1 MLATKLFK
9 YLALGCLIAIVIGI
23 FIGWRSSDAA
33 TSMPLAIS
41 QAIPFPEQ
49 IAQLFPELPP
59 EPKIEQA
66 APPLVPSNNQ
76 PLAQPS
82 PTASGTV
89 AAVDAP
95 KSLATR
101 SSIAALQKLAPNSGS
116 NKTLKVPKSEALTN
130 SAAVDT
136 SPSQSISRIARRYNA
151 IAKATGYVETYP
163 EATSAQLVS
172 YQGQQLQADAAQAF
186 DRMRTA
192 AAADSIELRVVSG
205 FRSLRTQVQ
214 IFDGKGGGQQAAEY
228 SAPPGHSQHHTGLAI
243 DINSL
248 KPSFADTKAFA
259 WLRRHGSSYGFML
272 PYATSSGDLGPK
284 AEPWHWVYVG
294 QPSAMK
300 LMAGFVQRARQ
311 NSHNPLLG
319 DRKLEEI
326 YRSIS

>member
-1 MLATKLFK
+1 MQ
-9 YLALGCLIAIVIGI
+9 
-23 FIGWRSSDAA
+23 
-33 TSMPLAIS
+33 LAIS

-49 IAQLFPELPP
+49 IAQLLPELPP

-66 APPLVPSNNQ
+66 ASPLVPNNNQ

-82 PTASGTV
+82 PTASGTA
-89 AAVDAP
+89 AAVDVP
-95 KSLATR
+95 KSVATR

-116 NKTLKVPKSEALTN
+116 NKTLKVPKSEAPTN
-130 SAAVDT
+130 STAVGT
-136 SPSQSISRIARRYNA
+136 MNPFAERSPREIARRYNA

-248 KPSFADTKAFA
+248 KPSFAGTKAFA
-259 WLRRHGSSYGFML
+259 WLRRRGSSYGFML
-272 PYATSSGDLGPK
+272 SYAASSGDLGPK

-294 QPSAMK
+294 KPSAMK
-300 LMAGFVQRARQ
+300 LMAGFVKRARQ

-326 YRSIS
+326 YRSSS